1 MYWAGM
7 VRLVPVVIDD
17 VCFYFQFSTQLA
29 LVVCEIVQLVI
40 SIFCFVTWSVSRT

>member
-17 VCFYFQFSTQLA
+17 ICFVLFFSIQYTTSLGS
-29 LVVCEIVQLVI
+29 VCETV
-40 SIFCFVTWSVSRT
+40 